1 MREQGQVTRVTM
13 MKKCKCD
20 GGGSKPEKGSRCHC
34 TRQTVASLQNPHLA
48 RQLRIGSSGKRK
60 AALAG
65 LSKEEL
71 VSTFLELESGVAELE
86 VQVEAVRKAEEEM
99 AEVGEEEYDFSRGE
113 FPMSR

>member
-1 MREQGQVTRVTM
+1 M

-20 GGGSKPEKGSRCHC
+20 GGGKSEKGSRCHC

-48 RQLRIGSSGKRK
+48 RQLRTGSSGKRK
-60 AALAG
+60 AVLAG
-65 LSKEEL
+65 LSKEQL

-86 VQVEAVRKAEEEM
+86 LQVEAIRKAEEEN
-99 AEVGEEEYDFSRGE
+99 AEVGEEDYDFFRGE

>member
-1 MREQGQVTRVTM
+1 M

-20 GGGSKPEKGSRCHC
+20 GGGGKSEKGSKCNC
-34 TRQTVASLQNPHLA
+34 TRQTVATLQNPHLA
-48 RQLRIGSSGKRK
+48 RQLRLGSSGKRK

-86 VQVEAVRKAEEEM
+86 VQVEAVRKAEEEI